1 MISKG
6 WHCCWSHYWS
16 SMAGVTYSQV
26 SQSYGSLGHREKC
39 LFMLVVW
46 HLDIHKNPLLRLD
59 LVKERRQLVD
69 KLMCVEDHRLSLS
82 TNWCVWKIIN
92 FVFRK
97 FIVIPFSSKKTSKT
111 LRWCCK
117 TMWMHVS
124 NLLILATST
133 YDVFHYLI
141 DVESKNMGILTS
153 HQTCSWWPMKTFG
166 YLTHPYTCSYNSYI
180 ASLIL
185 DVIFDV

>member
-82 TNWCVWKIIN
+82 TNWCVWKIIGL
-92 FVFRK
+92 VFRQ
-97 FIVIPFSSKKTSKT
+97 IDVCGRSSTSSFVSLLSYLFPQKKL
-111 LRWCCK
+111 LRLWD
-117 TMWMHVS
+117 
-124 NLLILATST
+124 
-133 YDVFHYLI
+133 DVARLCECMYLI
-141 DVESKNMGILTS
+141 CWFLPPPHMMYSTTS
-153 HQTCSWWPMKTFG
+153 SM
-166 YLTHPYTCSYNSYI
+166 
-180 ASLIL
+180 
-185 DVIFDV
+185 